1 MTLGMRAG
9 KQKRVVP
16 VESLQDAS
24 QKWCAVR
31 DASGKGASECL
42 PITVVDL
49 DTGKTIARISYN
61 GRIWSMDGQE
71 ITGGSCAS

>member
-1 MTLGMRAG
+1 
-9 KQKRVVP
+9 
-16 VESLQDAS
+16 
-24 QKWCAVR
+24 VR